1 MPKIIIDTTSLK
13 KISSLPKIDTTIL
26 YTTLFQKN
34 HETTTPKVIK
44 TYSDNESTILNIS
57 TSTIK
62 EESENMI
69 LLNSPIQ
76 ILCEE
81 NKINYN
87 GKCICD
93 INKGY
98 YSINY
103 PSSNNKCYKKNE
115 LPNNIYFNNKTQ
127 IYELCYKT
135 CETCIKGG
143 NYLENNC
150 LTCASDYIKE
160 PENNSS
166 KCVEE
171 CKYLYYYDSLSQY
184 SCTENEQ
191 CPIEASLIVRIKNK
205 CVNKCSHDETNK
217 FQFNGECYYS
227 CPFNTKANDN
237 NICQI
242 NDLNSCSTSDYSLNL
257 EKTINQDNVLLT
269 VKNYV
274 NEFYY
279 TINHISRFLSQ
290 NYTMILYKNSSCV
303 NELNLNITTIDYE
316 SCIKQIKIDNN
327 IDKNKEIVIAIIDII
342 NGDNP
347 ITSFGFFD
355 PDTGKKLDASKS
367 CSDKKVIMYENILN
381 ILNDPTSLQLLKEQQ
396 INIFDSNDIFYTDI
410 CFHFDSPNGK
420 DATLQDRIKTFFPNV
435 TLCDGGC
442 KNKGINLTT
451 MKAECE
457 CTFQDLLSNDL
468 FQNDLIG
475 DNVLVKEA
483 LEEIAEIMSNLNI
496 EVLLC
501 YKDIFNFYYFKKNIG
516 GFIIITLIIIQTL
529 CFIYYYQ
536 ISYNKL
542 LRNINDLMK
551 ISIKH
556 INLSK
561 SSTESKKNPP
571 KKKEINFDKK
581 KNKFYNKI
589 TNNKNKSDKI
599 KIKKNDKKEK
609 NVTHSID
616 KNIIKINNMENKI
629 GKKCKTIYSNKKN
642 KKNNIK
648 DILIFKNQ
656 KKKEKEHNS
665 KKNNKRGVNNIS
677 NSPKNSMNSLIE
689 NNKSLFNLK
698 NLKKNIYI
706 FKKIKKINSFK
717 VNSKIKNN
725 KSLNKVESDIKQFL
739 EPCYEGM
746 DFDDIVEDD
755 KRTFCQYYREK
766 IKNNQIIINTF
777 FISDLLEPRSIKIAF
792 FVLNIDLYFLI
803 NGLFYS
809 DSYISEIFNST
820 EEESFFSFV
829 PRSLG
834 RFFYC
839 TLVGNIIGY
848 IVEFFFN
855 EEFQLKKIL
864 YKTQKNS
871 LILKYGII
879 QIYKSV
885 VNKIKIFII
894 FNYIIILFSWYY
906 ISCLNNVYP
915 NIKNEWIKSSLF
927 IIIIVQILPFIISL
941 LETYIR
947 YLSIKYES
955 EKLFKLSLFF
965 P

>member
-1 MPKIIIDTTSLK
+1 MN
-13 KISSLPKIDTTIL
+13 
-26 YTTLFQKN
+26 TTLFQKN

-44 TYSDNESTILNIS
+44 TYSDNKKTILDIS
-57 TSTIK
+57 TSEIK
-62 EESENMI
+62 EQSENMI

-103 PSSNNKCYKKNE
+103 PLSNNKCYKKNE

-135 CETCIKGG
+135 CETCVKGG
-143 NYLENNC
+143 DYLENNC
-150 LTCASDYIKE
+150 ITCASDYIKE

-166 KCVEE
+166 RCVEE
-171 CKYLYYYDSLSQY
+171 CKYLYYYDSLNQY
-184 SCTENEQ
+184 TCTEDEQ

-205 CVNKCSHDETNK
+205 CINKCSHDETNK
-217 FQFNGECYYS
+217 FQYNGECYYS

-242 NDLNSCSTSDYSLNL
+242 NDLNSCSTSDYLLDL

-290 NYTMILYKNSSCV
+290 NFTMILYKNSSCI
-303 NELNLNITTIDYE
+303 NELNLNITTIEYD
-316 SCIKQIKIDNN
+316 SCIKQLKIDNN

-381 ILNDPTSLQLLKEQQ
+381 ILNDPTTLQLLKEQQ
-396 INIFDSNDIFYTDI
+396 INIFDSNDRFYTDI

-483 LEEIAEIMSNLNI
+483 LEEIAEMMSNLNI

-516 GFIIITLIIIQTL
+516 GFIIITFIIIQTIL
-529 CFIYYYQ
+529 FIYYYQ

-571 KKKEINFDKK
+571 KKKENNFDKK

-589 TNNKNKSDKI
+589 TINKNKSDNNKM
-599 KIKKNDKKEK
+599 KKNDK
-609 NVTHSID
+609 NITQSID
-616 KNIIKINNMENKI
+616 KKIIKINNKENKI
-629 GKKCKTIYSNKKN
+629 DKEYETINSSKN
-642 KKNNIK
+642 NNKNNIK
-648 DILIFKNQ
+648 NILIFKNQ
-656 KKKEKEHNS
+656 KKKEKEYNPKRS
-665 KKNNKRGVNNIS
+665 NKIKVNN
-677 NSPKNSMNSLIE
+677 NCNGPKNSIDSLIK
-689 NNKSLFNLK
+689 NNKSLFNL
-698 NLKKNIYI
+698 NNFKKNINI
-706 FKKIKKINSFK
+706 FKKIKKDSFK
-717 VNSKIKNN
+717 VNSKIKKK
-725 KSLNKVESDIKQFL
+725 KSLNRVDSDIKQFL
-739 EPCYEGM
+739 EPSFEGM

-755 KRTFCQYYREK
+755 KRTFCQYYWEK

-777 FISDLLEPRSIKIAF
+777 FISDLLKPRSIKIAV

-820 EEESFFSFV
+820 EEETFFSFV
-829 PRSLG
+829 PRSLS

-839 TLVGNIIGY
+839 TFIGNIIGY

-864 YKTQKNS
+864 YKTKQNS
-871 LILKYGII
+871 LIIKYGII
-879 QIYKSV
+879 QIFRAV

-927 IIIIVQILPFIISL
+927 VIIIAQILPFIISL
-941 LETYIR
+941 LETCIR
-947 YLSIKYES
+947 YLSIKCES